1 LNTGLIDTSSR
12 LQPTSIDTHGKFTA
26 ALSAININLMKEVTT
41 DVVDTVGQL
50 AIGVNDAGNKLTINV
65 RG

>member
-1 LNTGLIDTSSR
+1 
-12 LQPTSIDTHGKFTA
+12 
-26 ALSAININLMKEVTT
+26 MKEVTT